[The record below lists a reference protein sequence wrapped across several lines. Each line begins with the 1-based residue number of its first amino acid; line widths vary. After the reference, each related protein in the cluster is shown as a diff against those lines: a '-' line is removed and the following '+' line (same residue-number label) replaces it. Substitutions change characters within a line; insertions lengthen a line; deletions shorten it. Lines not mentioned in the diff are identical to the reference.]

1 MTKQEEIFVKTI
13 FRNQVKLAGMVEG
26 LIVQLMDMVQYT
38 EDMAY
43 TIIQPEPEP
52 EETRRENGTI
62 RKSRVVQTEDEPESE
77 PEIVFDGTVQDANA
91 DSAKDIQTVTTI
103 AETVEKPKK
112 TFLCG
117 MCGKE
122 YVKTSNSQKYCPDC
136 RDEARR
142 EASRKCHRE
151 AYRRKAEAKPLSDH
165 GTALSVAECQ
175 RIDREHGV
183 SYGQGELMGLHKKE
197 ART

>member
-26 LIVQLMDMVQYT
+26 LIIQLMDMVQYT

-43 TIIQPEPEP
+43 TLIQPEPEP
-52 EETRRENGTI
+52 EET
-62 RKSRVVQTEDEPESE
+62 QTEGEPEPEPE

-103 AETVEKPKK
+103 AETVEKPRK
-112 TFLCG
+112 TGICK

-122 YVKTSNSQKYCPDC
+122 YVKTSNVQKYCPDC
-136 RDEARR
+136 KNEAYHLRQKKWQFQAYKREQAEAR
-142 EASRKCHRE
+142 
-151 AYRRKAEAKPLSDH
+151 
-165 GTALSVAECQ
+165 Q
-175 RIDREHGV
+175 
-183 SYGQGELMGLHKKE
+183 E